1 MKGLALKRNFMT
13 ESKKNEII
21 ELIIESLKVNTDI
34 SDFYDEEGEY
44 EGSFISMS
52 VGKYYTEKAY
62 KSLAID
68 IFNTIEY
75 ELENN

>member
-1 MKGLALKRNFMT
+1 MT

-34 SDFYDEEGEY
+34 NDFYDEEGEY
-44 EGSFISMS
+44 EGKFISMS
-52 VGKYYTEKAY
+52 IGKYDFSYFCIEKAY